1 MMGRDGQEEGERRRG
16 RKKEKERIMF
26 AEKEQGKE

>member
-1 MMGRDGQEEGERRRG
+1 MGGDGWEEGERRRG
-16 RKKEKERIMF
+16 RKKEKERMMF

>member
-1 MMGRDGQEEGERRRG
+1 MGGDGQEEGERQRG
-16 RKKEKERIMF
+16 RKKEKERMMF